1 MSWGMG
7 GVPKPSDRTG
17 QVYTN
22 TSNNSSK
29 KNTKKEESKNI
40 PLKTQQMRN
49 LEAYQAKY
57 AAMSTPEGQK
67 DVVKQLL
74 SVEKELQAKGHS
86 VNLSKYLQQK
96 GVSSDPSVPVVAWQ
110 AQSVEDVAIQKP
122 IDVESIKDASWM
134 RPVKY
139 TTQREESQAMTFMQN
154 IQQEQQDQIDEE
166 PLARRMGF
174 GQGGGAANLGLTG
187 YQTLM
192 EPEPT
197 NFTEWIA
204 GRINTPI
211 QEPETITKE
220 PEIIEVTPEPIVEH
234 SVRHELEPVN
244 KSIILI
250 GAVVGIVAL
259 VLVWRI
265 KK

>member
-7 GVPKPSDRTG
+7 GVPKPSDRIG
-17 QVYTN
+17 QVETKRN
-22 TSNNSSK
+22 TTQK
-29 KNTKKEESKNI
+29 PKDEESKNI
-40 PLKTQQMRN
+40 PLKTQQMLN

-74 SVEKELQAKGHS
+74 SVEKELQNKGYS

-110 AQSVEDVAIQKP
+110 AQSVKDVAIQKA

-139 TTQREESQAMTFMQN
+139 TTQREESQAMTFMQD
-154 IQQEQQDQIDEE
+154 IQQQQELIDEE
-166 PLARRMGF
+166 PLGRRMGF

-187 YQTLM
+187 YQTLT
-192 EPEPT
+192 EPT

-211 QEPETITKE
+211 SEPETITKE
-220 PEIIEVTPEPIVEH
+220 PEIITPEPIVNH

-250 GAVVGIVAL
+250 GAVIGIVAL
-259 VLVWRI
+259 VLVWRM

>member
-7 GVPKPSDRTG
+7 GVPKPSDRIG
-17 QVYTN
+17 QVETKRN
-22 TSNNSSK
+22 TTQK
-29 KNTKKEESKNI
+29 PKDEESKNI
-40 PLKTQQMRN
+40 PLKTQQMLN

-74 SVEKELQAKGHS
+74 SVEKELQNKGYS

-110 AQSVEDVAIQKP
+110 AQSVKDVAIQKA

-139 TTQREESQAMTFMQN
+139 TSQREESQAMTFMQD
-154 IQQEQQDQIDEE
+154 IQQQQELIDEE
-166 PLARRMGF
+166 PLGRRMGF

-187 YQTLM
+187 YQTLT
-192 EPEPT
+192 EPT

-211 QEPETITKE
+211 SEPETITKE
-220 PEIIEVTPEPIVEH
+220 PEIITPEPIVKH

-250 GAVVGIVAL
+250 GAVIGIVAL
-259 VLVWRI
+259 VLVWRM

>member
-7 GVPKPSDRTG
+7 GVPKPSDRIG
-17 QVYTN
+17 QVETKRN
-22 TSNNSSK
+22 TTQK
-29 KNTKKEESKNI
+29 PKDEESKNI
-40 PLKTQQMRN
+40 PLKTQQMLN

-74 SVEKELQAKGHS
+74 SVEKELQNKGYS

-110 AQSVEDVAIQKP
+110 AQSVKDVAIQKT

-139 TTQREESQAMTFMQN
+139 TTQREESQAMTFMQD
-154 IQQEQQDQIDEE
+154 IQQQQELIDEE
-166 PLARRMGF
+166 PLGRRMGF

-187 YQTLM
+187 YQTLT
-192 EPEPT
+192 EPT

-211 QEPETITKE
+211 SEPETITKE
-220 PEIIEVTPEPIVEH
+220 PEIITPEPIVKH

-250 GAVVGIVAL
+250 GAVIGIVAL
-259 VLVWRI
+259 VLVWRM

>member
-1 MSWGMG
+1 MG

-17 QVYTN
+17 QVTTN
-22 TSNNSSK
+22 VSSSSRNN
-29 KNTKKEESKNI
+29 NKKETPKKDE
-40 PLKTQQMRN
+40 PYKTQQMRN

-74 SVEKELQAKGHS
+74 SVEKELKNKGYS
-86 VNLSKYLQQK
+86 VNLSTYLQQK

-110 AQSVEDVAIQKP
+110 AQSLKDVAIQKP
-122 IDVESIKDASWM
+122 IDVESITDASWM

-139 TTQREESQAMTFMQN
+139 TAERAQSRAITAAQTQTEQEL
-154 IQQEQQDQIDEE
+154 IQEE

-187 YQTLM
+187 YQALT

-197 NFTEWIA
+197 NYTEWIA

-211 QEPETITKE
+211 SEPETITKE
-220 PEIIEVTPEPIVEH
+220 PEIIEVTPEPIVKH

-250 GAVVGIVAL
+250 GAAIGIVAL
-259 VLVWRI
+259 FLVWRM

>member
-7 GVPKPSDRTG
+7 GVPKPSDRIG
-17 QVYTN
+17 QVETKRN
-22 TSNNSSK
+22 TTQK
-29 KNTKKEESKNI
+29 PKDEESKNI
-40 PLKTQQMRN
+40 PLKTQQMLN

-74 SVEKELQAKGHS
+74 SVEKELQNKGYS

-110 AQSVEDVAIQKP
+110 AQSVKDVAIQKA

-139 TTQREESQAMTFMQN
+139 TTQREESQAMTFMQD
-154 IQQEQQDQIDEE
+154 IQQQQELIDEE
-166 PLARRMGF
+166 PLGRRMGF

-187 YQTLM
+187 YQTLT
-192 EPEPT
+192 EPT

-211 QEPETITKE
+211 SEPETITKE
-220 PEIIEVTPEPIVEH
+220 PEIITPEPIVKH

-250 GAVVGIVAL
+250 GAVIGIVAL
-259 VLVWRI
+259 LLVWRI

>member
-7 GVPKPSDRTG
+7 GVPKPSDRIG
-17 QVYTN
+17 QVETKRN
-22 TSNNSSK
+22 TTQK
-29 KNTKKEESKNI
+29 PKDEESKNI
-40 PLKTQQMRN
+40 PLKTQQMLN

-74 SVEKELQAKGHS
+74 SVEKELQNKGYS

-110 AQSVEDVAIQKP
+110 AQSVKDVAIQKA

-139 TTQREESQAMTFMQN
+139 TTQREESQAMTFMQD
-154 IQQEQQDQIDEE
+154 IQQQQELIDEE
-166 PLARRMGF
+166 PLGRRMGF

-187 YQTLM
+187 YQTLT
-192 EPEPT
+192 EPT

-211 QEPETITKE
+211 SEPETITKE
-220 PEIIEVTPEPIVEH
+220 PEIITPEPIVKH

-250 GAVVGIVAL
+250 GAVIGIVAL
-259 VLVWRI
+259 VLVWRM

>member
-7 GVPKPSDRTG
+7 GVPKPSDRIG
-17 QVYTN
+17 QVETKRN
-22 TSNNSSK
+22 TTQK
-29 KNTKKEESKNI
+29 PKDEESKNI
-40 PLKTQQMRN
+40 PLKTQQMLN
-49 LEAYQAKY
+49 LEAYQARY

-74 SVEKELQAKGHS
+74 SVEKELQNKGYS

-110 AQSVEDVAIQKP
+110 AQSVKDVAIQKP

-139 TTQREESQAMTFMQN
+139 TTQREESQAMTFMQD
-154 IQQEQQDQIDEE
+154 IQQQQELIDEE
-166 PLARRMGF
+166 PLGRRMGF

-187 YQTLM
+187 YQTLT
-192 EPEPT
+192 EPT

-211 QEPETITKE
+211 SEPETITKE
-220 PEIIEVTPEPIVEH
+220 PEIITPEPIVKH

-250 GAVVGIVAL
+250 GAVIGIVAL
-259 VLVWRI
+259 VLVWRM

>member
-7 GVPKPSDRTG
+7 GVPKPSDRIG
-17 QVYTN
+17 QVETKRN
-22 TSNNSSK
+22 TTQK
-29 KNTKKEESKNI
+29 PKDEESKNI
-40 PLKTQQMRN
+40 PLKTQQMLN

-74 SVEKELQAKGHS
+74 SVEKELQNKGYS

-110 AQSVEDVAIQKP
+110 AQSVKDVAIQKP

-139 TTQREESQAMTFMQN
+139 TTQREESQAMTFMQD
-154 IQQEQQDQIDEE
+154 IQQQQELIDEE
-166 PLARRMGF
+166 PLGRRMGF

-259 VLVWRI
+259 VLVWRM

>member
-7 GVPKPSDRTG
+7 GVPNPSKETMDRIG
-17 QVYTN
+17 QVETKRN
-22 TSNNSSK
+22 TTQKPKEDEIEK
-29 KNTKKEESKNI
+29 KDE
-40 PLKTQQMRN
+40 PYKTQQMRN

-74 SVEKELQAKGHS
+74 SVEKELQNKGYS

-110 AQSVEDVAIQKP
+110 AQSVKDVAIQKA

-139 TTQREESQAMTFMQN
+139 TTQREESQAMTFMQD
-154 IQQEQQDQIDEE
+154 IQQQQELIDEE
-166 PLARRMGF
+166 PLGRRMGF

-187 YQTLM
+187 YQTLT
-192 EPEPT
+192 EPT

-211 QEPETITKE
+211 SEPETITKE
-220 PEIIEVTPEPIVEH
+220 PEIIQVTPEPIVKH

-250 GAVVGIVAL
+250 GAVIGIVAL
-259 VLVWRI
+259 LLVWRI

>member
-1 MSWGMG
+1 MAYDWGMG
-7 GVPKPSDRTG
+7 SPPKPVG
-17 QVYTN
+17 QVTTN
-22 TSNNSSK
+22 VSSSSRNN
-29 KNTKKEESKNI
+29 NKKETPKDE
-40 PLKTQQMRN
+40 PYKTQQMRN

-74 SVEKELQAKGHS
+74 SVEKELKNKGYS
-86 VNLSKYLQQK
+86 VNLSTYLQQK

-110 AQSVEDVAIQKP
+110 AQSLKDVAIQKP
-122 IDVESIKDASWM
+122 IDVESIVDSSWM
-134 RPVKY
+134 RPVKREDLRAESRAI
-139 TTQREESQAMTFMQN
+139 TAAQTQTEQEL
-154 IQQEQQDQIDEE
+154 IQEE

-187 YQTLM
+187 YQTLT
-192 EPEPT
+192 EPT

-211 QEPETITKE
+211 SEPETITKE
-220 PEIIEVTPEPIVEH
+220 PEIIEVTPEPIVKH

-250 GAVVGIVAL
+250 GAAIGIVAL
-259 VLVWRI
+259 VLVWRM

>member
-7 GVPKPSDRTG
+7 GVPKPSDRIG
-17 QVYTN
+17 QVETKRN
-22 TSNNSSK
+22 TTQK
-29 KNTKKEESKNI
+29 PKDEESKNI
-40 PLKTQQMRN
+40 PLKTQQMLN

-74 SVEKELQAKGHS
+74 SVEKELQNKGYS

-110 AQSVEDVAIQKP
+110 AQSVKDVAIQKA

-139 TTQREESQAMTFMQN
+139 TTQREESQAMTFMQD
-154 IQQEQQDQIDEE
+154 IQQQQELIDEE
-166 PLARRMGF
+166 PLGRRMGF

-211 QEPETITKE
+211 SEPETITKE
-220 PEIIEVTPEPIVEH
+220 PEIITPEPIVKH

-250 GAVVGIVAL
+250 GAVIGIVAL
-259 VLVWRI
+259 VLVWRM